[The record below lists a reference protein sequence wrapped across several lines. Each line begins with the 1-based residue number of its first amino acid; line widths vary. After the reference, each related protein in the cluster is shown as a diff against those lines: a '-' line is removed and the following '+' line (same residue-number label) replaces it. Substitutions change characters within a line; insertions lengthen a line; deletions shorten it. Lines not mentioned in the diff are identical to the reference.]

1 MSNHHTTEALV
12 KGVDFVMVPTRDFDR
27 AVEFYGTVLG
37 LPETARYG
45 THPGV
50 EFETGNLTIAVMEV
64 EAFGMEFTVS
74 GSPIALRVDDVAR
87 ARSELETRGVEFAG
101 EVDSGVCWQAFF
113 RDPDGNP
120 LILHHRYA
128 PKAG

>member
-1 MSNHHTTEALV
+1 MTTETTTLIR
-12 KGVDFVMVPTRDFDR
+12 GVDYVMVPTQDFER
-27 AVEFYGTVLG
+27 AVAFYGTTLG

-45 THPGV
+45 SHPGV
-50 EFETGNLTIAVMEV
+50 EFETGNLTISVMEV

-74 GSPIALRVDDVAR
+74 GSPIALRVDDVAA
-87 ARSELETRGVEFAG
+87 ARQQLEARGVEFAG